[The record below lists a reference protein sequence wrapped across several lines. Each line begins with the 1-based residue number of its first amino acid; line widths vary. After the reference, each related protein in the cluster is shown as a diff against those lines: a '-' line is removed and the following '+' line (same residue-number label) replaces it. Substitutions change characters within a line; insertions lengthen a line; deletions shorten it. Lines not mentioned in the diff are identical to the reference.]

1 VIDRAGGVALVAYV
15 ALALWWIY
23 VGAEGQLLYGDDAA
37 WVVFFGAI
45 AIAHLA
51 VGYAVGR
58 WWVAALPA
66 LAVLAAVPAGYP
78 DENRGEPIPIWLGL
92 ALFAAPVATGV
103 TAFAVAVR
111 RYRASA

>member
-1 VIDRAGGVALVAYV
+1 MIDRTGAAALVAYV

-23 VGAEGQLLYGDDAA
+23 VGAERQLGYGDDAA
-37 WVVFFGAI
+37 WVFFFGAL
-45 AIAHLA
+45 AIMSVA

-58 WWVAALPA
+58 WWVAALPT
-66 LAVLAAVPAGYP
+66 LAVLGAVPAGYP

-92 ALFAAPVATGV
+92 AIFAAPVATGL

-111 RYRASA
+111 RYTARD